1 MRSLSRPRRPSRGPS
16 DRVPKRTAQLET
28 APQPSGTKWGTFARY
43 AGVFVAGVAL
53 AAVGFLA
60 PRWLKPA
67 ATKPTYGLVTPKI
80 DYERPWR
87 AGAVPTS
94 HYDLLKM
101 SPAELADVDFAL
113 MNLLCAKGLPG
124 AESMDIP
131 AILKKLDEWA
141 AKVAFETE
149 RHLYRV
155 TDPQYA
161 DHYQHSEAR
170 LRAEFIVQ
178 VLQED
183 CSVHYNLERV
193 QDPDYRNSQDI
204 FLHGMVN
211 SDNGGTCASMPVM
224 YAAIARRLGYPIKL
238 ALAREH
244 VFMRWDDGKERFNI
258 DGAGNGGVDYPTDDF
273 YRTWPHPLTEKMLAS
288 GEFLNSLTPEEEL
301 SMFLELRGI
310 CLQEHGRF
318 PEAVETYAAAH
329 RLKPKAVTPMMALAS
344 AAEGRP
350 VPKREKDQLA
360 DDYLDVVNM
369 QRDAVARFKRAAASG
384 DPTPPMPGAGGAP
397 VAPQPPQPG
406 KPASSPPG
414 QSGGGKKP

>member
-1 MRSLSRPRRPSRGPS
+1 MARPRRRNRGPS
-16 DRVPKRTAQLET
+16 DGVPRPTPE
-28 APQPSGTKWGTFARY
+28 PQAATQSGGIQWGSVTRY
-43 AGVFVAGVAL
+43 ALVFVAGVAL
-53 AAVGFLA
+53 AAGGLLA
-60 PRWLKPA
+60 PRWLKSA
-67 ATKPTYGLVTPKI
+67 ATKPTYGLVAPKV

-101 SPAELADVDFAL
+101 SPSELGDVDFAL
-113 MNLLCAKGLPG
+113 MNLLCAKDLPG
-124 AESMDIP
+124 SENMDVP

-155 TDPQYA
+155 RDPQYA
-161 DHYQHSEAR
+161 EHYQHSEAR

-183 CSVHYNLERV
+183 CGVHYNLERV
-193 QDPDYRNSQDI
+193 QDPDYRNSKDI

-211 SDNGGTCASMPVM
+211 SENGGTCASMPVM
-224 YAAIARRLGYPIKL
+224 YLAIGRRLGYPLKL

-273 YRTWPHPLTEKMLAS
+273 YRTWPHPLTDKMLAS

-310 CLQEHGRF
+310 CLHEHGRF

-329 RLKPKAVTPMMALAS
+329 RLKPKAVTPMMALAA

-360 DDYLDVVNM
+360 GDFLDVVNM
-369 QRDAVARFKRAAASG
+369 QRDAVSRFKRAAASG
-384 DPTPPMPGAGGAP
+384 DPTPLMPGAGGAP
-397 VAPQPPQPG
+397 VAPQPPQPA

-414 QSGGGKKP
+414 QPGGAKKP

>member
-1 MRSLSRPRRPSRGPS
+1 M
-16 DRVPKRTAQLET
+16 PKPAPQQET
-28 APQPSGTKWGTFARY
+28 ASPPSGRKWGRLIGY
-43 AGVFVAGVAL
+43 AGIFVAGAAL
-53 AAVGFLA
+53 TAAGFA
-60 PRWLKPA
+60 VPRWLNHAPA
-67 ATKPTYGLVTPKI
+67 KPTYGLVTPKI

-101 SPAELADVDFAL
+101 SPAELADTDFAL

-124 AESMDIP
+124 SEDMDIP
-131 AILKKLDEWA
+131 AILEQLDEWA

-178 VLQED
+178 CLQED
-183 CSVHYNLERV
+183 CGVHYNLERV
-193 QDPDYRNSQDI
+193 QDPDYRNSKDI
-204 FLHGMVN
+204 FIHGMVN

-224 YAAIARRLGYPIKL
+224 YTAIARRLGYPIKL
-238 ALAREH
+238 VLAREH
-244 VFMRWDDGKERFNI
+244 VFMRWDDGLERFNI

-273 YRTWPHPLTEKMLAS
+273 YRTWPHPLTEKMLAT
-288 GEFLNSLTPEEEL
+288 GEFLNSLTPQEEL

-310 CLQEHGRF
+310 CLHEHRRF

-350 VPKREKDQLA
+350 VPKREKDQVA
-360 DDYLDVVNM
+360 DDLLDVLKM
-369 QRDAVARFKRAAASG
+369 QREAVARSRRAPD
-384 DPTPPMPGAGGAP
+384 DPTPFIPAGGGTP
-397 VAPQPPQPG
+397 VVPRPSQPG
-406 KPASSPPG
+406 KPAGPPPG
-414 QSGGGKKP
+414 QPGGPKTP

>member
-1 MRSLSRPRRPSRGPS
+1 MARSRRASRGSS
-16 DRVPKRTAQLET
+16 DSVPKR
-28 APQPSGTKWGTFARY
+28 APQRGEGAVEGSGTKRGPLVRY
-43 AGVFVAGVAL
+43 AGVFVAGAAL
-53 AAVGFLA
+53 AAGGILA

-67 ATKPTYGLVTPKI
+67 VGKPTYGLVAPKF
-80 DYERPWR
+80 DYARPWR
-87 AGAVPTS
+87 AGAEPTS

-101 SPAELADVDFAL
+101 SPAELANVDFAL

-124 AESMDIP
+124 AEDLDVP
-131 AILKKLDEWA
+131 AILTKLDEWA
-141 AKVAFETE
+141 GKVAFETE

-178 VLQED
+178 VLQEV
-183 CSVHYNLERV
+183 CGVHYNLERV
-193 QDPDYRNSQDI
+193 QAPDYHNSKDI

-224 YAAIARRLGYPIKL
+224 YAAIGRRLGYPIKL

-273 YRTWPHPLTEKMLAS
+273 YRTWPHPLTNETLAS

-301 SMFLELRGI
+301 SMFLELRGT
-310 CLQEHGRF
+310 CLHEHGRF
-318 PEAVETYAAAH
+318 PEAIETYAAAH
-329 RLKPKAVTPMMALAS
+329 RLKPKAVTPMMALAF
-344 AAEGRP
+344 AVEGRP
-350 VPKREKDQLA
+350 VPKRENDRSA
-360 DDYLDVVNM
+360 GGFLDVVNI
-369 QRDAVARFKRAAASG
+369 QRDTVARLKRASATGNPAL
-384 DPTPPMPGAGGAP
+384 PMPGAGGVP
-397 VAPQPPQPG
+397 VVPRPPQPG
-406 KPASSPPG
+406 RPASSPPG
-414 QSGGGKKP
+414 QPGGAKRP